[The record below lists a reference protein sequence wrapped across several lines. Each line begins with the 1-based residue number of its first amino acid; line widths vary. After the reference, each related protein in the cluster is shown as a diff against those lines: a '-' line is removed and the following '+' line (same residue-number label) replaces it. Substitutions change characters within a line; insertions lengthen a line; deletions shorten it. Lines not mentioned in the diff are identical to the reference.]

1 VQQPRLVNMYGITET
16 TVHVTWCPLGDA
28 SAAMQG
34 DIGIPIP
41 DLQVWILDAWQQPQP
56 DGIPG
61 EMYVGGAGVTA
72 GYLNRPEL
80 TAQRFIELDLP
91 GGRQRLY
98 RTGDLARRRPDGS
111 LDYQGRIDHQ
121 VKLRGFRIELGEI
134 EAVLN
139 QHPAVQESVVLLDDT
154 PNRARLCAFVVP
166 ASSPAPATLTD
177 ELRAWLRSHLPD
189 YMVPAALDILPVLP
203 LTGNGKIDRRA
214 LAARAQQAAQ
224 PPGTSVATE
233 PPRSPEEQRLRDLWA
248 EVLRL
253 PAERIGLHDNFFH
266 LGGHSLLATQLV
278 SRIRSAFAIDLP
290 LRQLFESPTVSELS
304 ALITAITPT
313 ANEGLEMEEG
323 EL

>member
-1 VQQPRLVNMYGITET
+1 
-16 TVHVTWCPLGDA
+16 
-28 SAAMQG
+28 MQG

-61 EMYVGGAGVTA
+61 EMYVGGAGVAA
-72 GYLNRPEL
+72 GYLNRSEL

-134 EAVLN
+134 EAALN

-154 PNRARLCAFVVP
+154 PDRARLLAFVVP
-166 ASSPAPATLTD
+166 ASHPAPASLTD
-177 ELRAWLRSHLPD
+177 ELRAGLRSRLPD
-189 YMVPAALDILPVLP
+189 YMVPAAFDILPVLP

-214 LAARAQQAAQ
+214 LAARARQAVVPSA
-224 PPGTSVATE
+224 TVATE
-233 PPRSPEEQRLRDLWA
+233 PPRTPDEHRLRDVWA
-248 EVLRL
+248 DVLRL
-253 PAERIGLHDNFFH
+253 PAERIGRDDNFFH
-266 LGGHSLLATQLV
+266 LGGHSLLATQLM

-290 LRQLFESPTVSELS
+290 LRQLFERPTIHELSELV
-304 ALITAITPT
+304 TAMT
-313 ANEGLEMEEG
+313 ATTDDLDMEEG